1 MAQILAAGTS
11 LVPRFHPIPRL
22 GLPDDSL
29 QLARQTCFIAF
40 VVLCPLAGLLQKEKT
55 LSARG
60 HYYGNGV

>member
-1 MAQILAAGTS
+1 MVQILAAGTS

-29 QLARQTCFIAF
+29 RLARQTCFIAF
-40 VVLCPLAGLLQKEKT
+40 VVLCPLAGLLQKKK